1 MLYNA
6 NALLWNDSMY
16 SNEYNI
22 YTKSKLSYIGY
33 HVYLRINIWQHYSI
47 QNICCRCNR
56 FVWLRCILVREW
68 LYILCWNLTIHQ
80 YTFSKK
86 LWYEKHC
93 HHFEYIIFFRRNS
106 CRIIAIIAVIKLL
119 WFFSLWCIWLKK
131 WNTQAFFI
139 WWWVLNQ
146 NAIQIVVTDGNI
158 SLKRT

>member
-93 HHFEYIIFFRRNS
+93 HHFEYIIFFPAQQLQNNRHNRRYQTVMIFLIMMLMVKKMKYPGLFHMMMGFKSKCNTDS
-106 CRIIAIIAVIKLL
+106 CHWR
-119 WFFSLWCIWLKK
+119 
-131 WNTQAFFI
+131 
-139 WWWVLNQ
+139 
-146 NAIQIVVTDGNI
+146 
-158 SLKRT
+158 